1 MKLSNLITEPQR
13 NTLTN
18 SPNSHF
24 SYIIH
29 PFTAPWQQCLLH
41 PLKDLLYWI
50 NTLTIRFTEFHYIT
64 GVLDS
69 TSLFVELVRQKVR
82 NKGCPLHL
90 LLHRLRFPGRSG
102 QWPDQ
107 SVWRGAK
114 EDLSKDGGC
123 NACLRTFL
131 CYIFFLLNFLVQQMW
146 PKFSM
151 NSLWIYNRFIK
162 ERLHIVSYIFI
173 QNRKLSYS
181 YMYLQ
186 NVPQIC
192 QNIYSFN

>member
-13 NTLTN
+13 NTSTN
-18 SPNSHF
+18 SPHSHF
-24 SYIIH
+24 SYIIQH
-29 PFTAPWQQCLLH
+29 SSPHSTLTAMFIASPEDLLH
-41 PLKDLLYWI
+41 WI
-50 NTLTIRFTEFHYIT
+50 HTLTIRFTEFHYIT

-102 QWPDQ
+102 QWPGQ
-107 SVWRGAK
+107 SAWRRTK

-123 NACLRTFL
+123 NACLRTYFY
-131 CYIFFLLNFLVQQMW
+131 YIFFLLYFLVHVQQMC

-151 NSLWIYNRFIK
+151 NSLWIYNRFIR
-162 ERLHIVSYIFI
+162 ERLHIVFFLFI
-173 QNRKLSYS
+173 
-181 YMYLQ
+181 
-186 NVPQIC
+186 
-192 QNIYSFN
+192 

>member
-18 SPNSHF
+18 SPNSHN

-29 PFTAPWQQCLLH
+29 PFTAPRQQLH

-192 QNIYSFN
+192 RNIYSFN

>member
-1 MKLSNLITEPQR
+1 MLIAMKLSNLITEPQR
-13 NTLTN
+13 NTLPN

-24 SYIIH
+24 SYIIQH
-29 PFTAPWQQCLLH
+29 SSLHSTLTAMWIASPE
-41 PLKDLLYWI
+41 DLLYWI

-69 TSLFVELVRQKVR
+69 TSLFVELVRQEVR

-90 LLHRLRFPGRSG
+90 LLHGLRFPGRSG

-131 CYIFFLLNFLVQQMW
+131 CYIFFSF
-146 PKFSM
+146 KF
-151 NSLWIYNRFIK
+151 FGTT
-162 ERLHIVSYIFI
+162 
-173 QNRKLSYS
+173 
-181 YMYLQ
+181 
-186 NVPQIC
+186 NVA
-192 QNIYSFN
+192 

>member
-1 MKLSNLITEPQR
+1 MSYIISCFYQSHKLQHFDPPKFRSANCNSCSLMKLSNLITEPQR

-131 CYIFFLLNFLVQQMW
+131 YYIFFSF
-146 PKFSM
+146 KF
-151 NSLWIYNRFIK
+151 FGTT
-162 ERLHIVSYIFI
+162 
-173 QNRKLSYS
+173 
-181 YMYLQ
+181 
-186 NVPQIC
+186 NVA
-192 QNIYSFN
+192 